1 MSIEGRGD
9 RTERVYRELRDAV
22 LDGRLRRGE
31 RLPATRELAASLGV
45 SRSTVSTAY
54 ERLTAEGYLVARVG
68 SGTYVAMPAS
78 TPSRA
83 PRRSAPSGTAAR
95 GAALPA
101 PAWRDLADPLW
112 SEPHPIAYDFS
123 VGSPDPA
130 LFPADA
136 WRRSVMAAL
145 RGPALRSAH
154 YADPAGPERLRAG
167 IARHLGLARSV
178 AATAADVVVTSGA
191 QQAFDLLG
199 RTLLRPGDTVIV
211 EDPGYPPVRQLFE
224 QLGARVVPVPVDQEG
239 LRVDLLPPARMVYV
253 TPSHQFPLG
262 GVLPLERRAA
272 LLEWAAREDA
282 VVIEDDY
289 DSEYRFGARALDPL
303 QRLDADGRVVY
314 VGTFSKTML
323 PGLRLGFVV
332 APPSLVPALRSA
344 KRLTDWHND
353 VVTQA
358 AMASLLDSGAF
369 ASHVRRARRVY
380 EERHA
385 LIGREAGRLLA
396 GRLDVVPSA
405 AGLHLALRPADGV
418 PFDSARVAAAAAVA
432 GVAVQALPRF
442 AVTGGWEGLLLGF
455 GAIAAADIPDGV
467 RLLAEAA
474 ARAHAGEPAASA
486 GGERE

>member
-1 MSIEGRGD
+1 MDIHVSIEGRGD
-9 RTERVYRELRDAV
+9 RIERVYRGLRDAV
-22 LDGRLRRGE
+22 LDGRLRHGE
-31 RLPATRELAASLGV
+31 RLPATRELAVSLGV

-54 ERLTAEGYLVARVG
+54 ERLTAEGYLAARVG
-68 SGTYVAMPAS
+68 SGTFVAMPVQTAS
-78 TPSRA
+78 G
-83 PRRSAPSGTAAR
+83 SGAQPAVPASVR
-95 GAALPA
+95 QGSLPA

-112 SEPHPIAYDFS
+112 TEPRPIAYDFS

-136 WRRSVMAAL
+136 WRRSVAAAL
-145 RGPALRSAH
+145 RGPALRTAH
-154 YADPAGPERLRAG
+154 YTDPAGAEPLRAG

-178 AATAADVVVTSGA
+178 AATADDVVVTSGA
-191 QQAFDLLG
+191 QQAFDLLA
-199 RTLLRPGDTVIV
+199 RTLLQPGDTVAV

-224 QLGARVVPVPVDQEG
+224 QLGARVVPVPVDDHG
-239 LRVDLLPPARMVYV
+239 LRVDLLPAARLVYV

-262 GVLPLERRAA
+262 GVLPLERRTA
-272 LLEWAAREDA
+272 LLEWAARHDA
-282 VVIEDDY
+282 VIVEDDY

-353 VVTQA
+353 VVTQT
-358 AMASLLDSGAF
+358 AMARLLDSGAF
-369 ASHVRRARRVY
+369 AAHVRRARRVY

-385 LIGREAGRLLA
+385 LIGREAGELLS
-396 GRLDVVPSA
+396 GRLAVVPSA
-405 AGLHLALRPADGV
+405 AGLHLALRPVDGV
-418 PFDSARVAAAAAVA
+418 AFDSVRVMEAAAVA

-442 AVTGGWEGLLLGF
+442 AVGTGWEGLLLGF
-455 GAIAAADIPDGV
+455 GSIAAEDIPDGV
-467 RLLAEAA
+467 RLLAEAVGRTPPGRPTA
-474 ARAHAGEPAASA
+474 
-486 GGERE
+486 

>member
-1 MSIEGRGD
+1 VEIHVPIEGRGD
-9 RTERVYRELRDAV
+9 RAERVYRRLRDAV

-68 SGTYVAMPAS
+68 SGTFVAMPEPA
-78 TPSRA
+78 TERA
-83 PRRSAPSGTAAR
+83 PRRAA
-95 GAALPA
+95 AAQPA

-112 SEPHPIAYDFS
+112 AEPHPIAYDFG

-136 WRRSVMAAL
+136 WRRAVAAAL
-145 RGPALRSAH
+145 RGPALRSAQ
-154 YADPAGPERLRAG
+154 YADPAGPVRLRAG

-178 AATAADVVVTSGA
+178 VAAAEDVVVTSGA
-191 QQAFDLLG
+191 QQAFDLLA
-199 RTLLRPGDTVIV
+199 RILLQPGDTVAV

-224 QLGARVVPVPVDQEG
+224 QLGARVVPVPVDEHG
-239 LRVDLLPPARMVYV
+239 LRVDLLPRARLVYV

-262 GVLPLERRAA
+262 GVLSLERRAA
-272 LLEWAAREDA
+272 LLEWAARHDA

-303 QRLDADGRVVY
+303 QRLDADGRVAY

-332 APPSLVPALRSA
+332 APPSLVPALRGA

-385 LIGREAGRLLA
+385 LIGREAERLLSGRLS
-396 GRLDVVPSA
+396 VVPSA
-405 AGLHLALRPADGV
+405 AGLHLALRPVAGV
-418 PFDSARVAAAAAVA
+418 AFDSARVTAAAAVA
-432 GVAVQALPRF
+432 GVAVQPLPRF
-442 AVTGGWEGLLLGF
+442 ALGEGFEGLLLGF
-455 GAIAAADIPDGV
+455 GSIAAADIPDGV
-467 RLLAEAA
+467 RLLAEAVS
-474 ARAHAGEPAASA
+474 RTHAG
-486 GGERE
+486 